1 MCALPDPRSAP
12 PHAKYHGTPAP
23 SSPCPCHHGWPHAC
37 NTRQLLHPQ
46 PPLSLDRPVRRRAAS
61 KQSIEAV
68 NTPQYWRALCPEL
81 HVADEAFQARCLQRF
96 RRQGAESAGTL
107 AALREVR
114 CASPPPPPPHPWTAP
129 VSTLGACAR
138 SAWTQTATTRGR
150 PRSKAGSWTSRSS
163 AWVSSG
169 ATPQP
174 LPPHS
179 LHTAAATTARPYA
192 CVWPRE

>member
-1 MCALPDPRSAP
+1 MATCLQ
-12 PHAKYHGTPAP
+12 HA
-23 SSPCPCHHGWPHAC
+23 
-37 NTRQLLHPQ
+37 RQLLHPQ

-114 CASPPPPPPHPWTAP
+114 CASPSPPAP
-129 VSTLGACAR
+129 VDRAREHARCVCAQRMDTDGYYTRTTEEQGWVVDLTLLRLGVIRCH
-138 SAWTQTATTRGR
+138 
-150 PRSKAGSWTSRSS
+150 
-163 AWVSSG
+163 
-169 ATPQP
+169 P
-174 LPPHS
+174 LPPSFTPHRRGDDRPP
-179 LHTAAATTARPYA
+179 LCVRVAARVTG
-192 CVWPRE
+192 